1 MTNLVL
7 NAYSGIIEI
16 LLWVIVIG
24 SGIALL
30 VSLLVQPEFSL
41 SVAIVGGI
49 AGLLAGFL
57 FCVLFLAPL
66 ILLSNMR
73 DQLKEVSDNTSQ
85 ISGDVKRIRLPR

>member
-24 SGIALL
+24 SGIAALG
-30 VSLLVQPEFSL
+30 FSL
-41 SVAIVGGI
+41 VAEENAVLAIVGGI

-73 DQLKEVSDNTSQ
+73 DQLKEVSDNTLQ

>member
-24 SGIALL
+24 SGIAALG
-30 VSLLVQPEFSL
+30 SLLVAEENAG
-41 SVAIVGGI
+41 VAVVGGI